1 MQYVEPQSLRR
12 FVVVIIGP
20 PAVGKMTVGQAL
32 AQRTGFPLLHNHVV
46 ADMVATFFPVG
57 TPEFTQLNKQITTQL
72 VTELLRA
79 YPAGLILTR
88 THDFDNP
95 RDAEM
100 MSLLLALMTGG
111 GTGSGTEFGFVELT
125 APLDIR
131 LVRNRTE
138 NRLAQK
144 PSKRDLVE
152 SEARVRRNDSRRFQ
166 PPDGV
171 LPWPGRR
178 LQIDNSEM
186 LPAEVAARIAE
197 EWFPPNPPQ
206 PPGPLEHGADPH
218 SPSFVSPRPAPSP
231 NPPGEVH

>member
-1 MQYVEPQSLRR
+1 MLYVEPEPLRR

-46 ADMVATFFPVG
+46 ADMVAMFFPVG
-57 TPEFTQLNKQITTQL
+57 TPEFTLLNTQITTQL

-100 MSLLLALMTGG
+100 MALLLALMGGG
-111 GTGSGTEFGFVELT
+111 GTQFGFVELT

-166 PPDGV
+166 PPGGV

-186 LPAEVAARIAE
+186 PPAEVAARIAE
-197 EWFPPNPPQ
+197 EWFTPDPPELPIP
-206 PPGPLEHGADPH
+206 GADQH
-218 SPSFVSPRPAPSP
+218 SPSR
-231 NPPGEVH
+231 

>member
-1 MQYVEPQSLRR
+1 MPHVEPDSLRR

-32 AQRTGFPLLHNHVV
+32 AQHTGFPLLHNHVV
-46 ADMVATFFPVG
+46 ADMVASLFPVG
-57 TPEFTQLNKQITTQL
+57 TPEFTRLNTQITTQL
-72 VTELLRA
+72 VSELLRT

-95 RDAEM
+95 NDAEM
-100 MSLLLALMTGG
+100 MALLLALV
-111 GTGSGTEFGFVELT
+111 SGAATEVGFVELI
-125 APLDIR
+125 APLDVR

-178 LQIDNSEM
+178 LQIDNSE
-186 LPAEVAARIAE
+186 LSPAEVAARIAQA
-197 EWFPPNPPQ
+197 WFPPERRA
-206 PPGPLEHGADPH
+206 LDPH
-218 SPSFVSPRPAPSP
+218 PTPAQSPDPH
-231 NPPGEVH
+231 GEVH

>member
-1 MQYVEPQSLRR
+1 MQYVEPEPLRR

-57 TPEFTQLNKQITTQL
+57 TPEFTQLNTQITTQL

-100 MSLLLALMTGG
+100 MTLLLSLMS
-111 GTGSGTEFGFVELT
+111 GSGTQFGFVELA
-125 APLDIR
+125 APLDVR

-166 PPDGV
+166 PPGGE

-178 LQIDNSEM
+178 LQIDNSE
-186 LPAEVAARIAE
+186 LSPAEVAARIAE
-197 EWFPPNPPQ
+197 EWFTPDPSEPRDPAD
-206 PPGPLEHGADPH
+206 PLEHEADQH
-218 SPSFVSPRPAPSP
+218 SPSR
-231 NPPGEVH
+231 

>member
-1 MQYVEPQSLRR
+1 MHHVEPDPLRR

-32 AQRTGFPLLHNHVV
+32 AQHTGFPLLHNHVV
-46 ADMVATFFPVG
+46 ADMVATLFPVG
-57 TPEFTQLNKQITTQL
+57 TPEFTRLNTQITTQL
-72 VTELLRA
+72 VSELLRT

-100 MSLLLALMTGG
+100 MALLLALV
-111 GTGSGTEFGFVELT
+111 SGARTEIGFVELI
-125 APLDIR
+125 APLDVR

-166 PPDGV
+166 PPGGV

-178 LQIDNSEM
+178 LQIDNSD
-186 LPAEVAARIAE
+186 LSPAEVAARIAE
-197 EWFPPNPPQ
+197 AWLSLSQLPP
-206 PPGPLEHGADPH
+206 
-218 SPSFVSPRPAPSP
+218 SSSSPRPTQSP
-231 NPPGEVH
+231 NSPGEVH

>member
-1 MQYVEPQSLRR
+1 MLDDTRPACARDIVAAAHTMHHVEPEPLRR
-12 FVVVIIGP
+12 FVVVILGP

-32 AQRTGFPLLHNHVV
+32 AQLTGLPLLHNHVV
-46 ADMVATFFPVG
+46 ADMVAPLFPIG
-57 TPEFTQLNKQITTQL
+57 TPEFTRLNTQITTLL
-72 VTELLRA
+72 VTELLRTH
-79 YPAGLILTR
+79 PAGLILTR

-95 RDAEM
+95 RDAGM
-100 MSLLLALMTGG
+100 MAQLLALV
-111 GTGSGTEFGFVELT
+111 GTAGAELGFVELT
-125 APLDIR
+125 APLEIR

-178 LQIDNSEM
+178 LQIDNSNM
-186 LPAEVAARIAE
+186 TPAEVATRIAE
-197 EWFPPNPPQ
+197 AWFHLA
-206 PPGPLEHGADPH
+206 PGLSSPH
-218 SPSFVSPRPAPSP
+218 PAQSP

>member
-1 MQYVEPQSLRR
+1 MQHAEPEPLRR

-32 AQRTGFPLLHNHVV
+32 AQQTGYPLLHNHVV
-46 ADMVATFFPVG
+46 ADIVSPYFPIG
-57 TPEFTQLNKQITTQL
+57 TPEFTSMLTQITTLMVTQL
-72 VTELLRA
+72 RRV

-100 MSLLLALMTGG
+100 MTLLLDIVRAEPE
-111 GTGSGTEFGFVELT
+111 TEVGFVELT

-131 LVRNRTE
+131 LVRNRSE

-152 SEARVRRNDSRRFQ
+152 SEARVRRNDSRNFR

-171 LPWPGRR
+171 LPWPGQR
-178 LQIDNSEM
+178 LQIDNSE
-186 LPAEVAARIAE
+186 LSPEQTAARIAE
-197 EWFPPNPPQ
+197 AFT
-206 PPGPLEHGADPH
+206 L
-218 SPSFVSPRPAPSP
+218 PRR
-231 NPPGEVH
+231 

>member
-1 MQYVEPQSLRR
+1 MHHAEPSAPRR

-32 AQRTGFPLLHNHVV
+32 AQRTGLPLFHNHVV
-46 ADMVATFFPVG
+46 ADIVAPYFPVG
-57 TPEFTQLNKQITTQL
+57 TPEFTAMNHKITTL
-72 VTELLRA
+72 MVSELSRVHA
-79 YPAGLILTR
+79 AGLILTR

-100 MSLLLALMTGG
+100 MTLLLDLVGMVGMVK
-111 GTGSGTEFGFVELT
+111 TEFGFVELM

-131 LVRNRTE
+131 LVRNRSE

-152 SEARVRRNDSRRFQ
+152 SEARVRRNDSRRFR
-166 PPDGV
+166 PPDDV

-178 LQIDNSEM
+178 LQIDNSE
-186 LPAEVAARIAE
+186 LAPTEVAARIAD
-197 EWFPPNPPQ
+197 EWFTPT
-206 PPGPLEHGADPH
+206 
-218 SPSFVSPRPAPSP
+218 R
-231 NPPGEVH
+231 

>member
-1 MQYVEPQSLRR
+1 MQHVEPDSARR

-32 AQRTGFPLLHNHVV
+32 AQHTGFPLLHNHVV
-46 ADMVATFFPVG
+46 ADMVASLFPVG
-57 TPEFTQLNKQITTQL
+57 TPEFTRLNTQFTTQL
-72 VTELLRA
+72 VAELLRA

-95 RDAEM
+95 NDAEM
-100 MSLLLALMTGG
+100 MQLLLALV
-111 GTGSGTEFGFVELT
+111 SGAHTEVGFVELI
-125 APLDIR
+125 APLDVR

-144 PSKRDLVE
+144 PSKRDLVA

-166 PPDGV
+166 PPSGV

-178 LQIDNSEM
+178 LQIDNSE
-186 LPAEVAARIAE
+186 LSPAEVAARIAQA
-197 EWFPPNPPQ
+197 WFLPERRALAPHPAPAHS
-206 PPGPLEHGADPH
+206 PDPH
-218 SPSFVSPRPAPSP
+218 
-231 NPPGEVH
+231 GEVR